1 MNRSEE
7 VENKLLVLAV
17 CTVFI
22 FFLLN
27 VAGENSRVDTVVEE
41 FLVKL
46 KTEDLRENA
55 SV

>member
-1 MNRSEE
+1 M
-7 VENKLLVLAV
+7 ENKLLVLAV

-22 FFLLN
+22 FFFLLN

-46 KTEDLRENA
+46 KREDLRENA